1 MIDES
6 LITPYEGTN
15 FKVEKQNWVID
26 TDGNTRA
33 VSIFSFKNKY
43 GGYENYEPMITSY
56 FNDCPDCNDGDE
68 ALNYNTCFNN
78 LVYGDVLVIG
88 LGIGTIPEYIRRNKQ
103 YATIDVVEDDQE
115 LIDYVDFLH
124 EDINII
130 STSDCETYQG
140 SKKYDLIILEYY
152 HHTDQFNAPG
162 TMRHNYVPQLK
173 NSDSVM
179 ICPLINKVI
188 ENA

>member
-15 FKVEKQNWVID
+15 FKVAKEDWVID
-26 TDGNTRA
+26 ADGNTRA

-43 GGYENYEPMITSY
+43 RGYENHEPMVESY
-56 FNDCPDCNDGDE
+56 FNDCADCGNMT
-68 ALNYNTCFNN
+68 TCFDN
-78 LVYGDVLVIG
+78 LVYGDVLIIG
-88 LGIGTIPEYIRRNKQ
+88 LGIGVIPEYIRQNKN
-103 YATIDVVEDDQE
+103 YTSIDVVEDDQE

-130 STSDCETYQG
+130 STSNCETYQG

-152 HHTDQFNAPG
+152 HHTDQFNTPG